1 MDGKYQRRN
10 SDKYRIKVIESF
22 AMIYNLK
29 KMRKRIE
36 EWLQDYDLL

>member
-1 MDGKYQRRN
+1 MDGKDQRRN

-29 KMRKRIE
+29 KKEKKDRRMVVG
-36 EWLQDYDLL
+36 L